1 MVLNMQTGV
10 GIRAG
15 ETRRTV
21 SVLVVDEH
29 SIVRQSLCATL
40 DECPELQVIGTA
52 ATGAQALE
60 IAARTS
66 PGVVVMD
73 YALHDLSGVDVA
85 AEILCEQPHIRIVML
100 SMCQAPES
108 VVRALRAGAHAYV
121 LKQSASTELA
131 PAVMAT
137 LRGERYLSSPIAHV
151 LRGPVVGSASRSPI
165 EYLSAREREV
175 LQFTV
180 SGATSA
186 QIARKL
192 ALSPKTVETYR
203 SRIREKLGV
212 ADHAGLIRFALQHT
226 MYSY

>member
-1 MVLNMQTGV
+1 MVLNMHTGV
-10 GIRAG
+10 GTRAG
-15 ETRRTV
+15 QTRRTV

-40 DECPELQVIGTA
+40 DECPDLQASATA

-60 IAARTS
+60 MAARTS
-66 PGVVVMD
+66 PDVVVLD

-85 AEILCEQPHIRIVML
+85 AEILCEQPQIRIVML

-137 LRGERYLSSPIAHV
+137 LQGERYLSPPIAEV
-151 LRGPVVGSASRSPI
+151 LQVSVAGAGTRNPI
-165 EYLSAREREV
+165 EHLSAREREV

-180 SGATSA
+180 TGATSA

>member
-1 MVLNMQTGV
+1 MQTGV

-15 ETRRTV
+15 QPRQTT

-29 SIVRQSLCATL
+29 SIVRQSLCAMVEKRANL
-40 DECPELQVIGTA
+40 HVIGTA

-60 IAARTS
+60 TAARTS
-66 PGVVVMD
+66 PDVVVMD

-85 AEILCEQPHIRIVML
+85 AEILCEQPQIRIVIL
-100 SMCQAPES
+100 SICQAPES
-108 VVRALRAGAHAYV
+108 VFRALCAGAHAYV

-137 LRGERYLSSPIAHV
+137 LQGKRYLSPPIADV
-151 LRGPVVGSASRSPI
+151 LQRRGIGATSRSPI

-186 QIARKL
+186 QIAHRL

>member
-1 MVLNMQTGV
+1 
-10 GIRAG
+10 
-15 ETRRTV
+15 
-21 SVLVVDEH
+21 
-29 SIVRQSLCATL
+29 
-40 DECPELQVIGTA
+40 
-52 ATGAQALE
+52 
-60 IAARTS
+60 
-66 PGVVVMD
+66 MD

-85 AEILCEQPHIRIVML
+85 AEILCEQPDIRIVML
-100 SMCQAPES
+100 SICEAPES

-131 PAVMAT
+131 SAVMAT
-137 LRGERYLSSPIAHV
+137 LQGERYLSLPIAHV
-151 LRGPVVGSASRSPI
+151 LHQRAVGGAPRSPI
-165 EYLSAREREV
+165 EELSAREREV

-212 ADHAGLIRFALQHT
+212 SDHAGLIRFALQHT